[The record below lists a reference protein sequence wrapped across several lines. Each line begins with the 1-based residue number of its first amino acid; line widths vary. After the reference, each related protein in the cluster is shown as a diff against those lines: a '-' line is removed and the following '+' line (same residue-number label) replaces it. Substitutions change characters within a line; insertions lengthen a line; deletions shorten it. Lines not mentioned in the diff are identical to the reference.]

1 MNENAKKLFCTECGN
16 PISQEQIDLLI
27 QGKKIYC
34 EKCGK
39 LIKTK
44 TVKIDGKSDSA
55 KKNWK
60 EIGKSFGRSLKK
72 GSKLVKENVETQYS
86 EVKKKIKKTPS
97 EENDSNP
104 PPYEKEEEE
113 DESQDINYQNIY
125 RGGVPR
131 TSSLQGGFR
140 RSTGKYSYFHRM
152 NMTTAI
158 IELIWALVIG
168 VVILMTMIPR
178 AGTPGFSIDLLK
190 SLVPFVVSLI
200 VFFYDYFYVR
210 IRIERHDLTNY
221 GLEYMVVGILGA
233 IFAYGAGIFLCFK
246 AFFVLIIAITDRAI
260 FFPNKYKKSFGE
272 VLLSILN
279 KFASIFGFIILGPS
293 LFFINEMASV
303 DKTYF
308 FIAIAALLF
317 DFIVSQFFAYKK
329 QIKDIPLWVGILKLV
344 LGIMASFY
352 HLSGLMLAI
361 GGGIMILSSVFS
373 EKY

>member
-1 MNENAKKLFCTECGN
+1 MNVNTKKLFCTDCGN
-16 PISQEQIDLLI
+16 PISQEQIDLLM

-34 EKCGK
+34 ETCGK

-44 TVKIDGKSDSA
+44 TVKIDGKTDST

-72 GSKLVKENVETQYS
+72 GGKIVKKSVETQYD

-97 EENDSNP
+97 EEKDSTP
-104 PPYEKEEEE
+104 PQYEEEE
-113 DESQDINYQNIY
+113 KKSQDVHYQNIY
-125 RGGVPR
+125 RGGVPKS
-131 TSSLQGGFR
+131 SSLQGGFR
-140 RSTGKYSYFHRM
+140 RSNGKYSYFHQM

-178 AGTPGFSIDLLK
+178 AGTPDFSTDLLE
-190 SLVPFVVSLI
+190 SLVPFVVSLM
-200 VFFYDYFYVR
+200 VFIYDYFYVR
-210 IRIERHDLTNY
+210 IKIERHDLTNY
-221 GLEYMVVGILGA
+221 GLEYLLVGILGSV
-233 IFAYGAGIFLCFK
+233 FAYGAGIFLCFK
-246 AFFVLIIAITDRAI
+246 AFFIIIIALTDRAI

-279 KFASIFGFIILGPS
+279 KFASIFGFIIIGP
-293 LFFINEMASV
+293 FIFLINVM
-303 DKTYF
+303 DPGTKTYF

-317 DFIVSQFFAYKK
+317 DLIVSLFFAYKK

-344 LGIMASFY
+344 LGIMASFFN
-352 HLSGLMLAI
+352 LSGLMLAI
-361 GGGIMILSSVFS
+361 GGGIMILNSVFS